1 VAETDI
7 EPLPPAASTLTLLG
21 LSEIR
26 GSADACWLMLNVWPM
41 PPSGVTVMVAVRVL
55 FVVLAE
61 ALHCTEPDPIPVA
74 PDEIDSQVASLL
86 TAVHCKKGSSVKTD
100 IVPLSLLWPALAD
113 DGLMLKAPPN

>member
-1 VAETDI
+1 
-7 EPLPPAASTLTLLG
+7 
-21 LSEIR
+21 
-26 GSADACWLMLNVWPM
+26 
-41 PPSGVTVMVAVRVL
+41 MVAIRVL

-113 DGLMLKAPPN
+113 DGLMLKAPPNCVTTSVAAEPCDGVTVIVAVRLVALGFPATE